1 MRASASRLTLGPGLP
16 LDVYT
21 RSRAE
26 RLPFPLEEPGYRLF
40 ARARHGLRLGVQQLG
55 LAPGDE
61 VLAPAYHHG
70 SEIEALM
77 RAGLTCRFYDLGAG
91 LEPRAEELD
100 SLVTERT
107 RALHLIHYF
116 GLPQDA
122 ARWRSWCDERNLLLI
137 EDAAQSWLASVDGR
151 PVGSFGSL
159 AIFCVY
165 KTFALPDGGAVVSA
179 SPPDAPTVGNGSV
192 VLPLARHRLA
202 VARRTGAL
210 ARSRR
215 FGGSEHVNFAQDQEP
230 RPPSPVTLTLLA
242 RVADHGA
249 AGRRCANY
257 RLLEED
263 LRGLMPPDI
272 APIRNGASPLIFPV
286 WADRR
291 DALVRRLDEQGVAAR
306 PFWQVPHPALDVS
319 RFPNAA
325 AWRERLVALPVH
337 QELGP
342 KDLEREA
349 DAARP
354 PSRRAAPLRVE
365 RLDGLEPLREDWSRL
380 AERSRNVFSSWEWA
394 SIWWRHFG
402 ERRPLLTAGCY
413 RGDRLVAL
421 LPLYL
426 SSSRPLRV
434 VRFIGHGPG
443 DQLGPICDPADL
455 IPTARALRRWLA
467 DQRARWDVFRGDEL
481 PADEGWAGLL
491 GADVLDRQASPLVRF
506 PDGGWESYLGTL
518 SSRLRYEI
526 RHDARKLSSEYEVG
540 YRLADDPARLDDD
553 LDALFRLHAARWND
567 GNSPFSGSRRSFH
580 RDFARCALEKGWLR
594 LWFLEID
601 GDPVATWYG
610 FRYGDVECS
619 YQTGRDPRWQR
630 SSVGLVLLAHAMRRA
645 VEDGVRE
652 YRFLRGDEQY
662 KRRMANGDPG
672 LETVVLT
679 RGVRAGAALGGR
691 RLARRCDT
699 LKAVGAPL
707 KRRLSL

>member
-1 MRASASRLTLGPGLP
+1 MRASPSRLTLGAGLP

-21 RSRAE
+21 RSRAK
-26 RLPFPLEEPGYRLF
+26 RLPFPLEEAGYRLF
-40 ARARHGLRLGVQQLG
+40 ARARHGLRLGVQELG
-55 LAPGDE
+55 LGPGDE
-61 VLAPAYHHG
+61 VLVPAYHHG
-70 SEIEALM
+70 SEIEALV
-77 RAGLTCRFYDLGAG
+77 RAGLTCRFYDLGTG
-91 LEPRAEELD
+91 LEPEEEELD
-100 SLVTERT
+100 SLLTERT

-122 ARWRSWCDERNLLLI
+122 QRWRSWCDERNLMLI

-179 SPPDAPTVGNGSV
+179 SPPDAPIGRNGSV
-192 VLPLARHRLA
+192 LLPLARHRLA
-202 VARRTGAL
+202 VARRTGVL

-215 FGGSEHVNFAQDQEP
+215 FTGTEHVNFALDQEP
-230 RPPSPVTLTLLA
+230 RPPSPVTLALLP
-242 RVADHGA
+242 RVADHAA
-249 AGRRCANY
+249 AGRRRANY
-257 RLLEED
+257 RLLNED
-263 LRGLMPPDI
+263 LGGLMPPAI
-272 APIRNGASPLIFPV
+272 APLGDGASPLVFPV
-286 WADRR
+286 WAERR
-291 DALVRRLDEQGVAAR
+291 DEFVRRLDERGVAAR
-306 PFWQVPHPALDVS
+306 PFWQVPHPALDTS
-319 RFPNAA
+319 QFPNAA

-342 KDLEREA
+342 EDMERVA
-349 DAARP
+349 DTVRP
-354 PSRRAAPLRVE
+354 PSRPATRLRLE
-365 RLDGLEPLREDWSRL
+365 RLGALEPLREDWSRL
-380 AERSRNVFSSWEWA
+380 AERTRNVFSSWEWA

-402 ERRPLLTAGCY
+402 EGHPLLTAGCY
-413 RGDRLVAL
+413 RGNRLVAL

-455 IPTARALRRWLA
+455 IPTARALRQWLA
-467 DQRARWDVFRGDEL
+467 DHRMRWDLFRGDEL
-481 PADEGWAGLL
+481 PDDEGWDGLL
-491 GADVLDRQASPLVRF
+491 GAGVVERQASPVVRF

-526 RHDARKLSSEYEVG
+526 RHDARKLSSEHEVG
-540 YRLADDPARLDDD
+540 YRLAGDAARLEDD
-553 LDALFRLHAARWND
+553 LDVLFRLHAARWND
-567 GNSPFSGSRRSFH
+567 RDSPFSGFRQPFH
-580 RDFARCALEKGWLR
+580 RDFARCALGKGWLR
-594 LWFLEID
+594 LWFLELD
-601 GDPVATWYG
+601 GEPVATWYG

-662 KRRMANGDPG
+662 KRRMATEDPG
-672 LETVVLT
+672 LATVAVG
-679 RGVRAGAALGGR
+679 RGPRGKAALGAQAV
-691 RLARRCDT
+691 ARRSGT
-699 LKAVGAPL
+699 LKAAGAPL
-707 KRRLSL
+707 KRKLRV